1 MNKWFVYLSVLVV
14 FGVASANDVSNK
26 QIKAEFLEGR
36 GVYEGVD
43 SFYDETI
50 DYANF
55 SGRVTDRDDTANVFK
70 ISTENSNAKFFRIG
84 DPLTFRVSNFEKR
97 EPCKANVRN
106 VEDGYFVVFVSDIS
120 PCFDQE
126 YFRRGNV
133 LLFNAPVLAQRV
145 KDASLYRV
153 VLLRRK
159 RDFFK
164 QLNDINHFV
173 WTYDQQKVLVA
184 SEYDQQIIELNKKKQ
199 EALDS
204 LITKKEDQLRLQ
216 RELMRRLDTL
226 DSDLEHYRI
235 GNEEL
240 HVDRWHLDHDLG
252 HPVDHRPQELKLR
265 N

>member
-1 MNKWFVYLSVLVV
+1 MFS
-14 FGVASANDVSNK
+14 VASANNMVM
-26 QIKAEFLEGR
+26 KAEFLEGR
-36 GVYEGVD
+36 GIYEGID
-43 SFYDETI
+43 SFYDETV
-50 DYANF
+50 DYSKF
-55 SGRVTDRDDTANVFK
+55 SGRVTDRDDTGNVLK

-84 DPLTFRVSNFEKR
+84 DPVNFKVSNFERR
-97 EPCKANVRN
+97 EACKANIRN
-106 VEDGYFVVFVSDIS
+106 VESGYFVIFVSDIS
-120 PCFDQE
+120 PCFNEE

-133 LLFNAPVLAQRV
+133 LLFEAPTLAQRV

-184 SEYDQQIIELNKKKQ
+184 SEYDQKIIELNKKKQ

-240 HVDRWHLDHDLG
+240 HVDRWHLDHDAG
-252 HPVDHRPQELKLR
+252 HPVDYRPQELKLK